1 MSWKDWFINDLQEQP
16 QVTEER
22 AVPNTQQP
30 QEECDCSY
38 ADTLTFSQL
47 FNSRYSSNTLSAVFA
62 CMEKIANTL
71 ASLPLRVVQQDAEGH
86 QTILQHHPLHRI
98 FCSRTISTSPM
109 NITMKNAI
117 LDVMRRGNG
126 YILIVRGADGQVTG
140 LRYMDAAGVSIQYN
154 QMKDSLYYL
163 APTYVKGKIM
173 PENIIHLVKNTK
185 ADGITGVSVLT
196 YARDV
201 LDLSKAAEDAAS
213 EFFKSGCALNGVLTS
228 TGVNLNAAQR
238 EQLKNSWSMK
248 GSRTSIQVLPA
259 GLNYQQIGVDS
270 AKSQLLESRKYNL
283 SEICR
288 FFNVMPEL
296 IHASDKISTLES
308 TNLLFLT
315 QTLTTWI
322 TMIETEF
329 TRKLFPDDETL
340 SVDMDENE
348 LTLRCDKQTQAQ
360 YLSTLVT
367 SGIISANEARAELG
381 LKKIEGGDKITIAYS
396 DINQNTINGNNDKK
410 SDTDEEEKP
419 DTEPK
424 TKKRSKKI
432 DK

>member
-1 MSWKDWFINDLQEQP
+1 
-16 QVTEER
+16 
-22 AVPNTQQP
+22 
-30 QEECDCSY
+30 
-38 ADTLTFSQL
+38 
-47 FNSRYSSNTLSAVFA
+47 
-62 CMEKIANTL
+62 
-71 ASLPLRVVQQDAEGH
+71 
-86 QTILQHHPLHRI
+86 
-98 FCSRTISTSPM
+98 
-109 NITMKNAI
+109 
-117 LDVMRRGNG
+117 
-126 YILIVRGADGQVTG
+126 
-140 LRYMDAAGVSIQYN
+140 
-154 QMKDSLYYL
+154 
-163 APTYVKGKIM
+163 
-173 PENIIHLVKNTK
+173 
-185 ADGITGVSVLT
+185 
-196 YARDV
+196 
-201 LDLSKAAEDAAS
+201 
-213 EFFKSGCALNGVLTS
+213 
-228 TGVNLNAAQR
+228 
-238 EQLKNSWSMK
+238 
-248 GSRTSIQVLPA
+248 
-259 GLNYQQIGVDS
+259 
-270 AKSQLLESRKYNL
+270 
-283 SEICR
+283 
-288 FFNVMPEL
+288 MPEL

-410 SDTDEEEKP
+410 SDT
-419 DTEPK
+419 EPK